1 MLPIMWIWV
10 YLESKAIMK
19 ACANSYIEH
28 VVGRFGIYKRLQWVS
43 IVISPFEV

>member
-19 ACANSYIEH
+19 ACAKSYIEH
-28 VVGRFGIYKRLQWVS
+28 VVGRLGYIRDYNEFQ
-43 IVISPFEV
+43 